1 MNCLRYSSGPLFL
14 LATFLCACFSP
25 ASLTADDSGLESGLE
40 SGLDSVSGSDLA
52 VVATIKPLH
61 SLVAYVM
68 QGVGEPSLLVKGNAS
83 PHTFTLKPSSARI
96 LQRAELV
103 FWVGPE
109 LEPFLQRP
117 FESLAA
123 RARHSALGAILKEH
137 KTGNELGVEQ
147 EPLPEHKDV
156 HSHAHGEGRDAHP
169 WLNPDSAL
177 LMLDIILRELAALD
191 PANAATYQANA
202 NKASNRI
209 AALSQQIEQQLQSY
223 SDVPY
228 IVFHDAYG
236 GFEKRFSMH
245 GSKAFLFNPE
255 SGPGADRVAHMRSTI
270 VEEGSV
276 CLFVEPQFDS
286 NMIDVI
292 SEGSAIRLG
301 KLDPL
306 GADLEDGPELY
317 FQLLKNLADN
327 LVSCLVAP

>member
-1 MNCLRYSSGPLFL
+1 M
-14 LATFLCACFSP
+14 
-25 ASLTADDSGLESGLE
+25 
-40 SGLDSVSGSDLA
+40 
-52 VVATIKPLH
+52 
-61 SLVAYVM
+61 
-68 QGVGEPSLLVKGNAS
+68 VKGNAS
-83 PHTFTLKPSSARI
+83 PHTFTLKPSTAKI

-103 FWVGPE
+103 FWVGPD

-123 RARHSALGAILKEH
+123 HAKHSALGTTLKEH
-137 KTGNELGVEQ
+137 KSEKALDVEQ
-147 EPLPEHKDV
+147 KHQPEQEDA
-156 HSHAHGEGRDAHP
+156 HSHGHGLSADAHP

-177 LMLDIILRELAALD
+177 QMLDVILQELTTLD
-191 PANAATYQANA
+191 PANAAIYQANA
-202 NKASNRI
+202 SNASNRI
-209 AALSQQIEQQLQSY
+209 ATLSQQIEQQLQSY
-223 SDVPY
+223 REVPY

-245 GSKAFLFNPE
+245 GGRPFLFNPE
-255 SGPGADRVAHMRSTI
+255 SGPGADRIAHMRSTI

-292 SEGSAIRLG
+292 SEGTAIRLG

-317 FQLLKNLADN
+317 FQPQGVSSTGLPATVTSRRCLLSTLMVLCEQFSRVGISVLSAR
-327 LVSCLVAP
+327 SMPA